1 MNRKLMSLT
10 LAVALAVTMLMGVCA
25 SAEAKPFEGVTITF
39 WGGQTELNPGTLA
52 VIAAA
57 EEVLACTSR
66 PRSTPADRRATTSS
80 RPASPPTTC
89 RTSWSTTPAPSC
101 MA

>member
-10 LAVALAVTMLMGVCA
+10 LAIALAVTMLMGVCA

-39 WGGQTELNPGTLA
+39 WGGQAELNPGTLA

-57 EEVLACTSR
+57 EEALGLHVETEINPGGSEGDNLH
-66 PRSTPADRRATTSS
+66 
-80 RPASPPTTC
+80 
-89 RTSWSTTPAPSC
+89 
-101 MA
+101 